1 MKTLVLILKIA
12 LPLLIV
18 AAAIYGAMA
27 MIAAKP
33 EVKTKKPEVLPPQV
47 RVQKVHL
54 EDRLFK
60 VHSQGTVSPRTES
73 QLVPE
78 TSGRVES
85 IADSFVPGGFFEAGD
100 VLIEIDSH
108 DYELAVAQARA
119 EVARMGLVLAREEAE
134 TEVARKEWD
143 ELGKGKA
150 TPLTL
155 REPQLAD
162 ARASLAAA
170 EAALERAQR
179 DLDRTKI
186 RAPFA
191 GRVRQKNVDVGQ
203 FIVRGNPVGIVYAV
217 DYVEIRLPLAD
228 DDLAFI
234 DLPLDYRGE
243 TNESPGPRVTLRADF
258 AGRNHAWEGRI
269 VRTEGEIDTLSRLV
283 HAVARV
289 TDPYGR
295 GEVADRPPLA
305 VGLYVRAEIDGRR
318 AKDVAVLPRAALR
331 ASGQVLVVDD
341 DERLRFRDV
350 VVLRKTRDAIVVGTG
365 LAVGERVCVSPLE
378 AVTEGMKVRVAGPAT
393 SGEEL

>member
-1 MKTLVLILKIA
+1 MKTFVLILKIV

-27 MIAAKP
+27 MIAAKS
-33 EVKTKKPEVLPPQV
+33 EVKTKKPEVPPPQV
-47 RVQKVHL
+47 RVQEVSF
-54 EDRLFK
+54 EDRLFT

-100 VLIEIDSH
+100 VLLEIDAL
-108 DYELAVAQARA
+108 DYTQAVVQASA
-119 EVARMGLVLAREEAE
+119 EVARMGLLLAREEAE
-134 TEVARKEWD
+134 AEVARKEWD
-143 ELGKGKA
+143 ELGKGPA

-170 EAALERAQR
+170 EAALERAER
-179 DLDRTKI
+179 DLSRTKV

-203 FIVRGNPVGIVYAV
+203 FVVRGNPVGLVYAV

-228 DDLAFI
+228 DDLAFV

-243 TNESPGPRVTLRADF
+243 TSGSPGPRVTLRAEF
-258 AGRNHAWEGRI
+258 AGKDHAWEGRI
-269 VRTEGEIDTLSRLV
+269 VRTEGEIDAMSRLV

-295 GEVADRPPLA
+295 GEVAGRPPLA

-318 AKDVAVLPRAALR
+318 ARDVAVLPRAALR
-331 ASGQVLVVDD
+331 ASGRILVVD
-341 DERLRFRDV
+341 EKNCLRFREIT
-350 VVLRKTRDAIVVGTG
+350 VLRKTRDSIIVGGG
-365 LAVGERVCVSPLE
+365 LAKGERVCVSPLE
-378 AVTEGMKVRVAGPAT
+378 AVTEGMKVRVARSAT
-393 SGEEL
+393 EGEEL

>member
-134 TEVARKEWD
+134 AEVARKEWD

-295 GEVADRPPLA
+295 GEVADTIA
-305 VGLYVRAEIDGRR
+305 QKRAN
-318 AKDVAVLPRAALR
+318 V
-331 ASGQVLVVDD
+331 
-341 DERLRFRDV
+341 
-350 VVLRKTRDAIVVGTG
+350 
-365 LAVGERVCVSPLE
+365 
-378 AVTEGMKVRVAGPAT
+378 
-393 SGEEL
+393 